1 MNEDRKGLRDLS
13 PLNASLTASRRGR
26 LMGECARTVT
36 LRASSV
42 TLLCTGF
49 GWARPSI
56 CAPPM
61 QLCLPPLLLGVWR
74 CLPKSTNPWE
84 LCHNAESHVTL
95 GQKQQSRHGVN
106 SNILTENLK
115 RPLLALKVSRRSA
128 LGPFLEVSIG
138 GEGAEWIPPC
148 PVGSGPTWPSPP
160 VRRGWGR
167 VAVGRRGWIG

>member
-1 MNEDRKGLRDLS
+1 MCQNSDPAGLICHTAVYRVRLGPALHLCPSHAALPSS
-13 PLNASLTASRRGR
+13 PSPGGLA
-26 LMGECARTVT
+26 M
-36 LRASSV
+36 
-42 TLLCTGF
+42 
-49 GWARPSI
+49 P
-56 CAPPM
+56 
-61 QLCLPPLLLGVWR
+61 
-74 CLPKSTNPWE
+74 PKSTNPWE

-138 GEGAEWIPPC
+138 GEGAEWIPPVQWAAVLLGLHHLF
-148 PVGSGPTWPSPP
+148 VGG
-160 VRRGWGR
+160 GGR